1 MTYSGPDKWF
11 MMYAWHT
18 RQTTKISDGN
28 GYIYVVDKEK
38 DHQSLILKH
47 PTHQRVKFISENSYL
62 FEF

>member
-1 MTYSGPDKWF
+1 MPD
-11 MMYAWHT
+11 T
-18 RQTTKISDGN
+18 QDTTTKISDGN

-38 DHQSLILKH
+38 DHQSQLILKH

>member
-1 MTYSGPDKWF
+1 MPD
-11 MMYAWHT
+11 T
-18 RQTTKISDGN
+18 QDTTTKISDGN